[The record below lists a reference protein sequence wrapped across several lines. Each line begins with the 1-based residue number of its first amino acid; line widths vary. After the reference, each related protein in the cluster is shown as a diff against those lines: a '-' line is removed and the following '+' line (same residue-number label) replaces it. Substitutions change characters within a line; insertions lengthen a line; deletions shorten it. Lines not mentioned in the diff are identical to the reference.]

1 MAVMRHTLA
10 IAVAACLLTG
20 TAAASPYP
28 GSSQALMPT
37 QKEIG
42 FPNLLAFKPAKK
54 PAATFLT
61 GYENGVSAI
70 FEKGKTSNPIEV
82 VITVYVYSNSADAKL
97 AWQHACSACKTEPTL
112 KGISLKVAAGKS
124 NGVLTVEEVTTCGN
138 VWLEVFA
145 AGPESAAK
153 LGADA
158 GGITAK
164 VYDRAIA
171 HGLSS
176 CTSK

>member
-1 MAVMRHTLA
+1 M

-20 TAAASPYP
+20 TAAASIYP
-28 GSSQALMPT
+28 GTSQALMPT

-54 PAATFLT
+54 PAALFLT
-61 GYENGVSAI
+61 GYKNGVSAI
-70 FEKGKTSNPIEV
+70 FEKGKASNPIEV
-82 VITVYVYSNSADAKL
+82 VITVYVYSNAADAKL
-97 AWQHACSACKTEPTL
+97 AWQHACSTCKTQPTL

-145 AGPESAAK
+145 AGPEAAAK

-158 GGITAK
+158 GGISAK